1 VKNSSTRHI
10 SRTISI
16 HIAPENLQVKNE
28 AKEQA
33 QNENAN
39 NA

>member
-1 VKNSSTRHI
+1 VKNKTDNIQPSV
-10 SRTISI
+10 SI
-16 HIAPENLQVKNE
+16 HIAPESLQVKYE

-39 NA
+39 NT